1 MAGRSSPKAAPV
13 LMRAQTAVVEGP
25 KVGICCKCASRTKH
39 NCKACGRK
47 ACDKHS
53 QKRKVQG
60 LEIVRRICDN
70 CSETQLKREGKSE
83 LELEIAQMRL
93 DMQRALEENEQL
105 GKRIEEVKVTKQQFL
120 TQIDRVKE
128 QRTKADAEIQAKL
141 DKETARD
148 NEIRNS
154 IDKLQHSLDE
164 TNSAERALNEESTSL
179 DRELES
185 LRKEA
190 LSLREEKTSLMHTLQ
205 DIDLKEKSS
214 VPLAHLR
221 ALACDVCR
229 RRLDMTY
236 RPRRS
241 MQQPGAV
248 TSSVTSLPRP
258 SAALP
263 VVPADKKKDCEL
275 M

>member
-1 MAGRSSPKAAPV
+1 
-13 LMRAQTAVVEGP
+13 
-25 KVGICCKCASRTKH
+25 
-39 NCKACGRK
+39 
-47 ACDKHS
+47 
-53 QKRKVQG
+53 VQG